1 MANPGSMIGA
11 FTDEL
16 GDLGKNI
23 VREAVAVPKDVVGKA
38 MESLGVSSGK
48 KSGGTGS
55 RSAGQVAQDPKAGEK
70 GPLDPLNAA
79 KDQQAKQAIARAA
92 LAQLAG
98 GGQKQKEPTVWERAQ
113 QEAEQKKE
121 LAKQQQKQANTQQ
134 LAPAS
139 SKRKRGDLY
148 GMKAKKN
155 TMEVG
160 RNVRQ
165 D

>member
-1 MANPGSMIGA
+1 MLGA

-23 VREAVAVPKDVVGKA
+23 VREAVAVPKDIVGKA

-48 KSGGTGS
+48 KPQQQTNSGNPKDS
-55 RSAGQVAQDPKAGEK
+55 RNLDK
-70 GPLDPLNAA
+70 GPVDQLNAA
-79 KDQQAKQAIARAA
+79 KDQQAKQAVARAA

-98 GGQKQKEPTVWERAQ
+98 GTQRQKEPTVWEKAQ

-121 LAKQQQKQANTQQ
+121 LAKQQQKQATTQQ
-134 LAPAS
+134 LPVIQ

-155 TMEVG
+155 TTEVG

>member
-1 MANPGSMIGA
+1 MIGA

-16 GDLGKNI
+16 GDLGKHI
-23 VREAVAVPKDVVGKA
+23 IREAVAVPKDVAGKA

-48 KSGGTGS
+48 KPQSQTDSGNPKDS
-55 RSAGQVAQDPKAGEK
+55 RNVEPRPFDAMKD
-70 GPLDPLNAA
+70 A
-79 KDQQAKQAIARAA
+79 KDQQSKQAIARAA

-98 GGQKQKEPTVWERAQ
+98 GGQKQKEPGIWERQQ

-121 LAKQQQKQANTQQ
+121 QARQQQKQAAAQQ
-134 LAPAS
+134 LSPVQ

-155 TMEVG
+155 TAEVG
-160 RNVRQ
+160 KNVRQ

>member
-1 MANPGSMIGA
+1 MPNPGSMIGA

-16 GDLGKNI
+16 GELGKNI
-23 VREAVAVPKDVVGKA
+23 IREAVAVPKDVVGKA

-48 KSGGTGS
+48 KPQQSRRAGS
-55 RSAGQVAQDPKAGEK
+55 SSAGQDQKSGEK
-70 GPLDPLNAA
+70 GPLDPMKAA
-79 KDQQAKQAIARAA
+79 KDQQAKQAVARAA

-98 GGQKQKEPTVWERAQ
+98 GGQKQKEPGVWERQ
-113 QEAEQKKE
+113 VQEAEQKKE
-121 LAKQQQKQANTQQ
+121 LAKQQQKQASTQQ
-134 LAPAS
+134 LAAVS

-155 TMEVG
+155 TTEVG

>member
-1 MANPGSMIGA
+1 MAIPGTIIGA

-16 GDLGKNI
+16 GELGKNI
-23 VREAVAVPKDVVGKA
+23 IREAVAVPKDVVGKA

-48 KSGGTGS
+48 KPQQQTNAGNTKDS
-55 RSAGQVAQDPKAGEK
+55 RNVEQKPFDPIK
-70 GPLDPLNAA
+70 AA
-79 KDQQAKQAIARAA
+79 KDQQAKQAVARAA

-98 GGQKQKEPTVWERAQ
+98 GGQKQKEPTVWERQ
-113 QEAEQKKE
+113 VQEAEQKKE
-121 LAKQQQKQANTQQ
+121 LAKQQQKQATIQQ
-134 LAPAS
+134 LPAIQ

-148 GMKAKKN
+148 GMNAKKN
-155 TMEVG
+155 TTEVG

>member
-1 MANPGSMIGA
+1 MPQPGTILGA

-23 VREAVAVPKDVVGKA
+23 IREAVAVPKDIAGKA
-38 MESLGVSSGK
+38 MESFGVSSGK
-48 KSGGTGS
+48 KPQQQTNSGNTKDS
-55 RSAGQVAQDPKAGEK
+55 RNLEPK
-70 GPLDPLNAA
+70 PLDQLKATQ
-79 KDQQAKQAIARAA
+79 DQQAKQAIARAA

-98 GGQKQKEPTVWERAQ
+98 GGQKQKEPTVWEKAQ

-121 LAKQQQKQANTQQ
+121 LSKQQQKQATSQQ
-134 LAPAS
+134 LSPVQ